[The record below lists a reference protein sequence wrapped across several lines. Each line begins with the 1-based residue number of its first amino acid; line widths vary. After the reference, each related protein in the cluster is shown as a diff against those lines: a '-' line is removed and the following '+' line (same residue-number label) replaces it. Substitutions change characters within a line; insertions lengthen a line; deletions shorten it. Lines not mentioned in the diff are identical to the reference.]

1 MNCIR
6 CGSCRSYVE
15 GFEMNFNFWSIINNE
30 ICLGFFLEKLKYWL
44 CEGLEGVNNKIF
56 LSRNCKLFLSL

>member
-1 MNCIR
+1 M
-6 CGSCRSYVE
+6 E